1 MGNRNWG
8 QMGLAVLL
16 CWAPTLTDGWACAS
30 RAASASRAPMAPQ
43 KYASDDPDGRL
54 MARTGEA
61 EAAGEVVLGE
71 AALGEAALGE
81 AALGGFGVSCLGA
94 PPLKEPQ
101 LTSANSHSRRHIGLA
116 GSEMP
121 KDPLADDAPGWA
133 DGWARAPETYCQGA

>member
-1 MGNRNWG
+1 
-8 QMGLAVLL
+8 
-16 CWAPTLTDGWACAS
+16 
-30 RAASASRAPMAPQ
+30 MAPQ

-61 EAAGEVVLGE
+61 EAAGEVVLGEAALGEAALGE